1 MTANY
6 EATFQE
12 YMARIATALQ
22 RSPFDK
28 LDTIAHVLSQAR
40 IAGKW
45 IYLVGNGGSAST
57 ASHFANDLVK
67 GLSMENHVRFRAHAL
82 CDALPIMTALANDYH
97 YDVVYSEQL
106 KNFSAAGDILI
117 AISGSGN
124 SSNIIK
130 AAQYA
135 QGIGMKVISFT
146 GRDGGK
152 LLGYS
157 DICCISATSV
167 MEEIE
172 DIHMVWEHSLIT
184 ILRSMIQLEDVI
196 PQEETHE
203 YSK

>member
-1 MTANY
+1 MTVNY
-6 EATFQE
+6 EVPFKDYIT
-12 YMARIATALQ
+12 RVSTALQ
-22 RSPFDK
+22 RSPFEK
-28 LDTIAHVLSQAR
+28 LDAIAHELSQAR
-40 IAGKW
+40 LESRW

-67 GLSMENHVRFRAHAL
+67 GLSVDQHVRFRALAL

-106 KNFSAAGDILI
+106 KNFAAAGDILI

-130 AAQYA
+130 AAEYA
-135 QGIGMKVISFT
+135 QEIGMKVISFT
-146 GRDGGK
+146 GRDGGN
-152 LLGYS
+152 LLEHS
-157 DICCISATSV
+157 DICCVSASYV

-184 ILRSMIQLEDVI
+184 ILRSMINSEDV
-196 PQEETHE
+196 PAQEKSNE
-203 YSK
+203 